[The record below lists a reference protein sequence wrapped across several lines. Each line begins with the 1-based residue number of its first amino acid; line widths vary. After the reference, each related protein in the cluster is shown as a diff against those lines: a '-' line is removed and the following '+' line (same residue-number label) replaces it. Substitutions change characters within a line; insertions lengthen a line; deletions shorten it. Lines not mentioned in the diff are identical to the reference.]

1 MMGDVS
7 ENLPVGREALTAAL
21 AVDFD
26 VVVAG
31 AGPVGLILANL
42 LGRDGF
48 RVLVAEAREERS
60 GASRAIGVTAPTL
73 ATLER
78 LGLLEECLDESVI
91 IREAKVHGDRGRLL
105 GALSFPQRSGRS
117 TGVVSLPQRQL
128 EEILERSARSLD
140 SVSFQR
146 GRRVDSY
153 LETGDS
159 IRVGLGAPRSEG
171 TRKVT
176 ARWLAAC
183 DGANSGLRQQ
193 LGLSLQRKRY
203 PVRFAM
209 ADFEDRSAFGEEV
222 RLFFTAEGALES
234 FPLPGAQRRWVVQ
247 CDLCGDPS
255 GEREL
260 LSAMSRRCGWA
271 PQAADRCGPWS
282 FFVPQRLVCESFS
295 QGRALLC
302 GDAAHVM
309 SPIGGQGMNVG
320 IGDAVAA
327 HACLRQWFDGEGE
340 APGLLRRYD
349 RLRRPAFTRAS
360 GLSALGMW
368 AGTRKGRLASAARG
382 SLLRTLL
389 RLPVARRRI
398 ARFFAMAGEESRN
411 GFLAGA
417 PTAPALAASPP
428 AKQAPGDVESPPHLP
443 C

>member
-1 MMGDVS
+1 MGAVS
-7 ENLPVGREALTAAL
+7 EDLQPGREDLASAT

-31 AGPVGLILANL
+31 AGPVGLTLANL

-60 GASRAIGVTAPTL
+60 DASRAIGVTAPTL

-78 LGLLEECLDESVI
+78 LGLLEECLDESVV
-91 IREAKVHGDRGRLL
+91 IREAKVHGDRGRFL

-128 EEILERSARSLD
+128 EKILERSARLLD
-140 SVSFQR
+140 SVSFWR
-146 GRRVDSY
+146 GWRVESY
-153 LETGDS
+153 LETGDF
-159 IRVGLGAPRSEG
+159 IQMGLGAPGSEG
-171 TRKVT
+171 RRTVT

-193 LGLSLQRKRY
+193 LGLSVRRKRY

-234 FPLPGAQRRWVVQ
+234 FPLPGSRRRWVVQ
-247 CDLCGDPS
+247 CDLDGDLP
-255 GEREL
+255 GEGEL

-282 FFVPQRLVCESFS
+282 SFAPQRLVCESFS
-295 QGRALLC
+295 RGRALLC

-340 APGLLRRYD
+340 APALLRRYD
-349 RLRRPAFTRAS
+349 ELRRKAFTRAS

-368 AGTRKGRLASAARG
+368 TGTRKGRLASAVRG
-382 SLLRTLL
+382 SFLKTLL
-389 RLPVARRRI
+389 RLPIARRRI
-398 ARFFAMAGEESRN
+398 ARYFAMAGKEGGN
-411 GFLAGA
+411 GHLARA

-428 AKQAPGDVESPPHLP
+428 ANETPGDAESSPHLP